1 MLEWNNLLIIGI
13 LVVAAGLFASAV
25 YALFWAAKNGQLDNF
40 ENSAKSIFTEEEPE
54 GEMIDSFPG
63 KKSSKNKSENEVI

>member
-1 MLEWNNLLIIGI
+1 MLEWNNVLILGI
-13 LVVAAGLFASAV
+13 LVVAGGLFASAI

-54 GEMIDSFPG
+54 GEVIDSFPSGDSSPKQSG
-63 KKSSKNKSENEVI
+63 K

>member
-1 MLEWNNLLIIGI
+1 MLEWNNLLIIAV
-13 LVVAAGLFASAV
+13 LVLAAALFASAV

-54 GEMIDSFPG
+54 GEVIDSFPG
-63 KKSSKNKSENEVI
+63 KKASAKKSSQK

>member
-1 MLEWNNLLIIGI
+1 MLEWNNVLILGI
-13 LVVAAGLFASAV
+13 LVVAGGLFASAV

-54 GEMIDSFPG
+54 GEVIDSFPTED
-63 KKSSKNKSENEVI
+63 SSPKQ